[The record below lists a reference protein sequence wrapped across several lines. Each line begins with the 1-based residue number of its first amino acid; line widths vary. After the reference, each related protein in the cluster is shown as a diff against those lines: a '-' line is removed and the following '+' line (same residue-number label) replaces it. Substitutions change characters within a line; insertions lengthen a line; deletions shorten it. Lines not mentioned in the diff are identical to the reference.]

1 MNNFMND
8 LEKFGLSGMDMSN
21 LFEDEKDENIE
32 NAVEIVKIQK
42 ESTEVE
48 KINEEDFL
56 FDKTIEC
63 PVCGKK
69 FHTRMVR
76 TSKARR
82 IGADEDLRPRYK
94 GIDTIKYDV
103 SSCPYCGY
111 TAMNRFFSSISTVQA
126 KLIRENVSS
135 RFQPTVVTMPPV
147 IDYDMAIDRY
157 KLALFNAV
165 TKKSQISERAYTCLK
180 ISWLC
185 RGKIEEML
193 AEHETPDTPKVVLCK
208 QEENSFYEQAYEGF
222 MKAISAEP
230 FPICGMDSATMEY
243 LLAEMAFKLQKYDI
257 ASKLVGR
264 LLVSNANRNIK
275 DKALDL
281 KQELIKALKSER

>member
-82 IGADEDLRPRYK
+82 IGADEDCVTIDYK
-94 GIDTIKYDV
+94 LNTIENINKIRETIK
-103 SSCPYCGY
+103 
-111 TAMNRFFSSISTVQA
+111 
-126 KLIRENVSS
+126 
-135 RFQPTVVTMPPV
+135 
-147 IDYDMAIDRY
+147 
-157 KLALFNAV
+157 
-165 TKKSQISERAYTCLK
+165 
-180 ISWLC
+180 
-185 RGKIEEML
+185 
-193 AEHETPDTPKVVLCK
+193 H
-208 QEENSFYEQAYEGF
+208 
-222 MKAISAEP
+222 
-230 FPICGMDSATMEY
+230 
-243 LLAEMAFKLQKYDI
+243 KYDFENLI
-257 ASKLVGR
+257 ILNIMR
-264 LLVSNANRNIK
+264 LK
-275 DKALDL
+275 K
-281 KQELIKALKSER
+281 